1 MLAMYGRGQNFGAV
15 QVDQIF
21 EFVELITAMVR
32 SFSHPPSQ
40 AKVAGVDPMQ

>member
-1 MLAMYGRGQNFGAV
+1 MAGDKFFGAV

-21 EFVELITAMVR
+21 EFVELIRAMVR
-32 SFSHPPSQ
+32 SFSHPASQ